1 MFDRNFNF
9 TRRNHMRICDRRSGL
24 HDHLHG
30 VARKESEKLRK
41 ENDEKAGGNEM
52 NAEPFVVDLDL
63 LEDCVRIYGKR
74 SQVDMAIEEMSELT
88 KALLKERR
96 IPDGKA
102 CADHIAEEMADVTI
116 MLMQLQMIFDNS
128 EEIQEQITYKLERQ
142 RKRLKCLVDSEFSGK
157 EPNPQALP
165 ESMYQEAV
173 DNK

>member
-9 TRRNHMRICDRRSGL
+9 THRNHVRIYNRRGIL

-30 VARKESEKLRK
+30 VARKEAEKLRK
-41 ENDEKAGGNEM
+41 ENDENDGGFKM

-102 CADHIAEEMADVTI
+102 YADHIAEEMADVTI

-128 EEIQEQITYKLERQ
+128 EKIQEQITYKLERQ
-142 RKRLKCLVDSEFSGK
+142 RKRLFAPCRL
-157 EPNPQALP
+157 
-165 ESMYQEAV
+165 
-173 DNK
+173 

>member
-1 MFDRNFNF
+1 
-9 TRRNHMRICDRRSGL
+9 
-24 HDHLHG
+24 
-30 VARKESEKLRK
+30 
-41 ENDEKAGGNEM
+41 M

-102 CADHIAEEMADVTI
+102 YADHIAEEMADVTI

-128 EEIQEQITYKLERQ
+128 EKIQKQITFKLERQ
-142 RKRLKCLVDSEFSGK
+142 RKRLKHLVDSEFSEK
-157 EPNPQALP
+157 
-165 ESMYQEAV
+165 
-173 DNK
+173 